1 MGILAKLIKTAISAV
16 LLNKAVRG
24 AIIVTLVKSVK
35 WALRPSTISRIM
47 AFFARLVKSVPGNS
61 RSNFLT
67 GLLKGIA
74 ELALLRFAKRSG
86 FSGPA
91 VLSALAAI
99 LLAMVKGSEESSG
112 ASSKKQKDQ
121 IIDIDEYTVVDEGH

>member
-1 MGILAKLIKTAISAV
+1 MGMLAKLIKTVISAV

-24 AIIVTLVKSVK
+24 ALIVTLVKLVK
-35 WALRPSTISRIM
+35 WTLRPSTRSRIM
-47 AFFARLVKSVPGNS
+47 AFFSKLVKSVPGNS
-61 RSNFLT
+61 LSNFLT

-91 VLSALAAI
+91 ALSALAAI
-99 LLAMVKGSEESSG
+99 LLAMMKGSEESPG
-112 ASSKKQKDQ
+112 TSSKKQKDQ
-121 IIDIDEYTVVDEGH
+121 IIDIDEYTVVDEWH